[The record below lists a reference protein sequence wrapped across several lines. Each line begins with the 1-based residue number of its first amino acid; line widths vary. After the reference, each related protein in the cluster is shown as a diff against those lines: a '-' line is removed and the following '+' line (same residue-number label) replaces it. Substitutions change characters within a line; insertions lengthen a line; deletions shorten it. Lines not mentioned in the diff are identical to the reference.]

1 MSTVG
6 TDDNYTTLAAQLGYS
21 ESKRLRAILE
31 FLMTPEQAQ
40 VAAALP
46 GTAADV
52 AGKTGIGE
60 AQVTET
66 LDALFF
72 KGVVFPKGDFNQ
84 REYYRFARS
93 VGQFHDATQATQKL
107 DIDDDEDFYRLWHD
121 FVMNEWYPDL
131 GRQQAALS
139 KPPSR
144 IVPSYK
150 ALKSIPES
158 EILPSEDF
166 RELLKA
172 QELIAVVPCACR
184 YRTSSVDEHCEHAEE
199 EERWNC
205 LQFGRAAEYVLA
217 RGSGKKLSTDEALE
231 LLDEIEEDA
240 LLHIWPNSSRMT
252 GVHTSCQ
259 CCRDC
264 CMNFVPMDMLD
275 ESIGKVWEKARF
287 EAVIDHD
294 KCEGCQKCGERC
306 HFDAIEMVKPK
317 TAAQKKK
324 TRKLRSQVIA
334 DKCWGCGVCVVGCR
348 EHHAITLKIVRPAEH
363 IPAPA

>member
-1 MSTVG
+1 MSTVS
-6 TDDNYTTLAAQLGYS
+6 TDDNYTTLAAQLGFS
-21 ESKRLRAILE
+21 ESKRFRAILE
-31 FLMTPEQAQ
+31 YLMTPDQARM
-40 VAAALP
+40 AAALP
-46 GTAADV
+46 GTAADL
-52 AGKTGIGE
+52 ADKTGFDEGQVAE
-60 AQVTET
+60 A

-93 VGQFHDATQATQKL
+93 VGQLHDATQATQEL

-121 FVMNEWYPDL
+121 FVMNEWYPVL
-131 GRQQAALS
+131 GKYQAALP

-150 ALKSIPES
+150 ALKGIPES
-158 EILPSEDF
+158 EILPCEDF

-205 LQFGRAAEYVLA
+205 LQFGRAAEYVVV
-217 RGSGKKLSTDEALE
+217 RGSGKKLSVDEALE

-240 LLHIWPNSSRMT
+240 LLHIWPNHTSMT

-264 CMNFVPMDMLD
+264 CMNFVPMDMLN

-287 EAVIDHD
+287 EAVIDQD

-306 HFDAIEMVKPK
+306 HFDAIEMVKPQ
-317 TAAQKKK
+317 TAEQKKK
-324 TRKLRSQVIA
+324 SRKLRSKVIP
-334 DKCWGCGVCVVGCR
+334 DKCWGCGVCVVGCK
-348 EHHAITLKIVRPAEH
+348 EYQAITLKVVRPVEH